1 MKARTS
7 QQRSV
12 LAIVVSVGVA
22 GLSCGSAGASV
33 HNAASDFS
41 ASSNPNGVWTL
52 GYTSSTLGSTF
63 TAFGASGVSLGLDFW
78 ALTTV
83 PDLPGALYNPS
94 GTTNYYGSSAVVEP
108 GQLVLHPGPIGQ
120 YAVARFTVATA
131 GTYTFNADF
140 IGQDRFV
147 SIVDVHVL
155 VNSGPVPVYSGAI
168 SAYHGTASSGVF
180 VMALLPGDTIDAA
193 VGFGSNGNYY
203 GDSTGVD
210 FNVSFV
216 PAPGASAML
225 GVSMLLATRR
235 RSRSTQ

>member
-1 MKARTS
+1 MKI
-7 QQRSV
+7 RSTTV
-12 LAIVVSVGVA
+12 LSIAIPLSIA
-22 GLSCGSAGASV
+22 GLPSGTLAASV
-33 HNAASDFS
+33 HNAATDFS

-52 GYTSSTLGSTF
+52 GHTSSTLGSAF
-63 TAFGASGVSLGLDFW
+63 TPFAASGISLGLDFW
-78 ALTTV
+78 ALTTT

-94 GTTNYYGSSAVVEP
+94 GATIFYGSSAVVEP

-147 SIVDVHVL
+147 SIVDVHLL
-155 VNSGPVPVYSGAI
+155 VNNGAAYSGAI
-168 SAYHGTASSGVF
+168 NGYHATASSGVF

-193 VGFGSNGNYY
+193 VGFGSNGSYF

-216 PAPGASAML
+216 PTPGTTAML
-225 GVSMLLATRR
+225 GLGGLLAARR
-235 RSRSTQ
+235 RR